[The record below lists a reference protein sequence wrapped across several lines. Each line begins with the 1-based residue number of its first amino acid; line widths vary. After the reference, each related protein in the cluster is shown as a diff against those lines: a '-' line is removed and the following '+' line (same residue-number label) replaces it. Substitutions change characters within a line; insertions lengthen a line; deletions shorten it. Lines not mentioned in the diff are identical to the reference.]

1 MRKIARRLP
10 LRRPSAR
17 RILVARIYAEG
28 WNDRDAKRTAEH
40 VPAPVA

>member
-1 MRKIARRLP
+1 MRKIARRIP

-17 RILVARIYAEG
+17 KILVAKIYQAG